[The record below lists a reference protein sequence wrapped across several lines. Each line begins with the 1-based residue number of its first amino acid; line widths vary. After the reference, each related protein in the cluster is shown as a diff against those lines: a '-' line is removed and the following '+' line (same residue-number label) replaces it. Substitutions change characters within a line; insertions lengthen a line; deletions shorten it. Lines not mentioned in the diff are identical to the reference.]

1 MAEGED
7 MEKNQIDRQH
17 LHRWL
22 TAAVALP
29 VLAMI
34 IGLGPGWLL
43 LTLVLL
49 VTAGG
54 MVELL
59 SLLLPETRSWVRTV
73 TLTAG
78 LVLPLATHWKG
89 VLGLTIATVAIIFLA
104 LTVHLL
110 LYARQEAVLHSL
122 GAMVFAVLY
131 IPFLLSHVLLLFQVP
146 SGRRWIFFLFFV
158 IFAGDTGAY
167 YAGHRWGRHKL
178 WPAVSP
184 GKTVEGAVGGLLSS
198 LATALLVG
206 KLLLSLGESGITFLL
221 SLGFVI
227 ALMGQMGD
235 LMESMLKRVS
245 QVKDASGILPGHG
258 GLLDRLDSLIFAFP
272 ITYYGVVFFTLS

>member
-1 MAEGED
+1 
-7 MEKNQIDRQH
+7 MEKNMVDKQH

-29 VLAMI
+29 ILAI
-34 IGLGPGWLL
+34 IIALGPGWLL
-43 LTLVLL
+43 LILVVL

-54 MVELL
+54 MMELL
-59 SLLLPETRSWVRTV
+59 SLLVPETKSWVRIVTV
-73 TLTAG
+73 ATSL
-78 LVLPLATHWKG
+78 LLPLATYWKG
-89 VLGLTIATVAIIFLA
+89 VLGLSTATVAVIFVA
-104 LTVHLL
+104 LTIHLL
-110 LYARQEAVLHSL
+110 LYAQQKAILQSL
-122 GAMVFAVLY
+122 GAMVFAQLY

-184 GKTVEGAVGGLLSS
+184 GKTVEGALGGLLSS
-198 LATALLVG
+198 LATSLLVG
-206 KLLLSLGESGITFLL
+206 KLLLSLGESGVSFLL
-221 SLGFVI
+221 SLGLVI
-227 ALMGQMGD
+227 ASVGQMGD
-235 LMESMLKRVS
+235 LMESMIKRVS
-245 QVKDASGILPGHG
+245 KVKDASSILPGHG

-272 ITYYGVVFFTLS
+272 LTYYGVVFFA

>member
-1 MAEGED
+1 MK
-7 MEKNQIDRQH
+7 KNSVDKQH
-17 LHRWL
+17 LNRWL

-29 VLAMI
+29 VLGFI

-43 LTLVLL
+43 LSLVVL
-49 VTAGG
+49 VTSAG
-54 MVELL
+54 MLELL
-59 SLLLPETRSWVRTV
+59 TLLLPETQSWVRIAA
-73 TLTAG
+73 LAAG
-78 LVLPLATHWKG
+78 LLVPLATYWKG
-89 VLGLTIATVAIIFLA
+89 IMGLSAATVGVIFVA

-110 LYARQEAVLHSL
+110 LYAQQKAVLKSL
-122 GAMVFAVLY
+122 GIMVFALLY

-206 KLLLSLGESGITFLL
+206 KLLLSLGESGITLLL
-221 SLGFVI
+221 SLGLVI
-227 ALMGQMGD
+227 ASVGQMGD
-235 LMESMLKRVS
+235 LMESMIKRVS
-245 QVKDASGILPGHG
+245 KVKDASSILPGHG

-272 ITYYGVVFFTLS
+272 LTYYGVVFFA

>member
-1 MAEGED
+1 
-7 MEKNQIDRQH
+7 MEKNRVDKQH

-29 VLAMI
+29 LLALVI
-34 IGLGPGWLL
+34 ALGPGWLL
-43 LTLVLL
+43 LILVVL

-54 MVELL
+54 MIELL
-59 SLLLPETRSWVRTV
+59 SLLLPETKSWVRIV
-73 TLTAG
+73 TLATS
-78 LVLPLATHWKG
+78 LLLPLATYWKG
-89 VLGLTIATVAIIFLA
+89 VLGLSTATVAMIFVALII
-104 LTVHLL
+104 HLL
-110 LYARQEAVLHSL
+110 LYGRQKAILRSL
-122 GAMVFAVLY
+122 EAMVFAQLY
-131 IPFLLSHVLLLFQVP
+131 IPYLLSHVLLIFQVP

-198 LATALLVG
+198 LLTALLVG
-206 KLLLSLGESGITFLL
+206 KLLLSLDGSGISFLL
-221 SLGFVI
+221 SLGLVI
-227 ALMGQMGD
+227 ALVGQLGD
-235 LMESMLKRVS
+235 LMESMIKRVS
-245 QVKDASGILPGHG
+245 QVKDASSILPGHG

-272 ITYYGVVFFTLS
+272 LTYYGVVFFG

>member
-1 MAEGED
+1 
-7 MEKNQIDRQH
+7 MEKNSVDKQH
-17 LHRWL
+17 LNRWL

-29 VLAMI
+29 VLAI
-34 IGLGPGWLL
+34 IISLGPGWLL
-43 LTLVLL
+43 LSLVVL

-54 MVELL
+54 MLELI
-59 SLLLPETRSWVRTV
+59 SLLLPETKSWVRIA
-73 TLTAG
+73 TLATG
-78 LVLPLATHWKG
+78 LLLPLATYWKG
-89 VLGLTIATVAIIFLA
+89 ILGLSTATVAVIFVA
-104 LTVHLL
+104 LTIHLM
-110 LYARQEAVLHSL
+110 LYAKQKAVLQSL
-122 GAMVFAVLY
+122 GAMVFAQLY
-131 IPFLLSHVLLLFQVP
+131 IPFLLSHVLLLFQVQ

-206 KLLLSLGESGITFLL
+206 KLLLSLGEFGITFLL
-221 SLGFVI
+221 SLGLVI
-227 ALMGQMGD
+227 ALAGQMGD

-245 QVKDASGILPGHG
+245 QVKDASSILPGHG

-272 ITYYGVVFFTLS
+272 LTYYGVVFFA

>member
-1 MAEGED
+1 
-7 MEKNQIDRQH
+7 MEKNTLDKQH

-29 VLAMI
+29 LLAI
-34 IGLGPGWLL
+34 IIALGPGWLL
-43 LTLVLL
+43 LGLVLL

-54 MVELL
+54 MMELL
-59 SLLLPETRSWVRTV
+59 SLLLPETKSWVRVVALATS
-73 TLTAG
+73 L
-78 LVLPLATHWKG
+78 LLPLAAYWKG
-89 VLGLTIATVAIIFLA
+89 IHGLTTATVAVVLVA
-104 LTVHLL
+104 LTIHLL
-110 LYARQEAVLHSL
+110 LYAKQEAVMQSL
-122 GAMVFAVLY
+122 GAMIFAQLY

-146 SGRRWIFFLFFV
+146 YGRRWLFFLFFV

-206 KLLLSLGESGITFLL
+206 KLLLSLDEYGITFLL
-221 SLGFVI
+221 TLGLVI
-227 ALMGQMGD
+227 ALVGQMGD

-245 QVKDASGILPGHG
+245 EVKDASSILPGHG

-272 ITYYGVVFFTLS
+272 LTYYGVVFFS

>member
-1 MAEGED
+1 
-7 MEKNQIDRQH
+7 MEKNTVDKQH

-29 VLAMI
+29 LLAVI
-34 IGLGPGWLL
+34 IALGPGWLL
-43 LTLVLL
+43 LILVIL
-49 VTAGG
+49 VTTGG
-54 MVELL
+54 MIELL
-59 SLLLPETRSWVRTV
+59 SLLIPETRSWIRIV
-73 TLTAG
+73 TLATS
-78 LVLPLATHWKG
+78 LLLPLATYWKG
-89 VLGLTIATVAIIFLA
+89 LLGLTTATVALIFVT
-104 LTVHLL
+104 LTIHLL
-110 LYARQEAVLHSL
+110 LYEKQEAILPSL
-122 GAMVFAVLY
+122 GAMVFAHLY

-198 LATALLVG
+198 LAIALLVG
-206 KLLLSLGESGITFLL
+206 KLLLSLGEFGITFLL
-221 SLGFVI
+221 LLGLAI
-227 ALMGQMGD
+227 ALAGQMGD
-235 LMESMLKRVS
+235 LMESMIKRLS
-245 QVKDASGILPGHG
+245 QVKDASSILPGHG

-272 ITYYGVVFFTLS
+272 LTYYGVVFFS